1 MADFFAVLSEW
12 CNEAEK
18 PIVLMIDE
26 VDNASNNQ
34 IFLDFLA
41 LLRQYYLKKK

>member
-1 MADFFAVLSEW
+1 MRELFLLLSGL
-12 CNEAEK
+12 CKVAEK

-34 IFLDFLA
+34 VFIDFLVTA
-41 LLRQYYLKKK
+41 